1 MTTYAETWKSATE
14 PFGRAIYAA
23 TALVTARLRQLAVAF
38 RHRHDAVALQ
48 CFDERMLADIGLT
61 RSDVREA
68 FNEPLWRDPTDLL
81 ANRVAGRGRLTPRR
95 PRAPSIVPEV
105 GGARAIGYPRRF

>member
-68 FNEPLWRDPTDLL
+68 FNEPLWRDPTHLL
-81 ANRVAGRGRLTPRR
+81 ADRLARRARFVPR
-95 PRAPSIVPEV
+95 PPAAPAIV
-105 GGARAIGYPRRF
+105 

>member
-1 MTTYAETWKSATE
+1 MTTHVVTWKSAAE
-14 PFGRAIYAA
+14 PFGRAIYGAA
-23 TALVTARLRQLAVAF
+23 ALVTARLRQLAVAF

-61 RSDVREA
+61 RRDVREA

-81 ANRVAGRGRLTPRR
+81 ANRVAGHGWLSPHR
-95 PRAPSIVPEV
+95 PSAPSIVPEV
-105 GGARAIGYPRRF
+105 GRARAIGWPRRF